1 MSIIRDLLK
10 DWRVLLYLI
19 VLLASI
25 TYLIYSISTVKIAID
40 QSPVLP
46 RGAIV
51 YEINDCKVTNIQSF
65 YSCIPQEGPVIVKT
79 NYGNFLFNTSELDL
93 LRYNTTVIP
102 VGNIKLGTDIGG
114 GYQIILKS
122 TEPLSLDQM
131 YLAQRI
137 LESRLNEK
145 GVKALNIY
153 VAGNE
158 YIIIRIP
165 STEKELIEKIKEQG
179 YFEAKIK
186 NQTVF
191 TGADI
196 INILSDPQHS
206 GLECDNYQGKWFC
219 SYYFTLVLSKDAAKK
234 FANITKDI
242 PISIESGGRYLE
254 EKIYFYLDG
263 NLVSDLYI
271 DASLRGIEASQ
282 VLIRVAGEGSTQRE
296 AATNAINNAKDLQMY
311 LGKGSLPSKFT
322 IEEISYISPEIAGK
336 TLNDILTAGL
346 VSLVLLGIVVFLVF
360 RNIKASLLI
369 YIPMLSE
376 VTIAVAIGVL
386 IGQTFDIP
394 TILGIFLG
402 IATGMDDNVII
413 VNEALLG
420 KKEYKMERS
429 LKKVL
434 FVILAAILTEIFA
447 YIPLL
452 FSNVA
457 LGLFRGFALMAIA
470 TALIGYFIT
479 RPAYV
484 RITFRLL

>member
-1 MSIIRDLLK
+1 MSVIKDLLR
-10 DWRVLLYLI
+10 DWKVLLYLI
-19 VLLASI
+19 VLFASI
-25 TYLIYSISTVKIAID
+25 IYLAYSFLSIKVVVD

-46 RGAIV
+46 KGAVV
-51 YEINDCKVTNIQSF
+51 YEINNCRITNVQSF
-65 YSCIPQEGPVIVKT
+65 YSCIPEEGPAIVKT
-79 NYGNFLFNTSELDL
+79 SNGNFLLNTSELDL
-93 LRYNTTVIP
+93 LRYNTSVIP
-102 VGNIKLGTDIGG
+102 IGNIKMGTDIGG
-114 GYQIILKS
+114 GYQIVLKS
-122 TEPLSLDQM
+122 IEPLSIDQM

-145 GVKALNIY
+145 GIKALGIY

-191 TGADI
+191 TGTDI

-206 GLECDNYQGKWFC
+206 GLECDMYQGRWVC
-219 SYYFTLVLSKDAAKK
+219 SYYFTLVLSKDAARR

-242 PISIESGGRYLE
+242 SISIEAGGRYLE

-271 DASLRGIEASQ
+271 DANLRGVEASQ
-282 VLIRVAGEGSTQRE
+282 VLIRVSGEGSTQRE
-296 AATNAINNAKDLQMY
+296 AATDAINRAKDLQMY
-311 LGKGSLPSKFT
+311 LGKGSLPSRFV
-322 IEEISYISPEIAGK
+322 IEEISYISPEIASG
-336 TLNDILTAGL
+336 LLDNILFAGI
-346 VSLVLLGIVVFLVF
+346 VALVLLGIVVFLAF
-360 RNIKASLLI
+360 RNIKASLLV
-369 YIPMLSE
+369 YIPMISE
-376 VTIAVAIGVL
+376 VIIAVAIGVML
-386 IGQTFDIP
+386 GQTFDIP
-394 TILGIFLG
+394 AILGVFLG
-402 IATGMDDNVII
+402 IATGMDDNLII
-413 VNEALLG
+413 VSDALRG
-420 KKEYKMERS
+420 KKEYRIEKS

-434 FVILAAILTEIFA
+434 FIVFTAVLTEIFA

-457 LGLFRGFALMAIA
+457 LGLLRGFAVMTIITSLVG
-470 TALIGYFIT
+470 LLIT

-484 RITFRLL
+484 QLTFKLL

>member
-1 MSIIRDLLK
+1 MSIIKDLLS

-25 TYLIYSISTVKIAID
+25 IYLFYSISTVKMAVD

-51 YEINDCKVTNIQSF
+51 YEINDCKVINIQSF
-65 YSCIPQEGPVIVKT
+65 YSCIPQDEPAIVKT
-79 NYGNFLFNTSELDL
+79 SEGNFLFNTSELDL

-102 VGNIKLGTDIGG
+102 VGNIKLGTDLGG

-122 TEPLSLDQM
+122 EEPLSLDQM

-137 LESRLNEK
+137 LESRLNEM

-153 VAGNE
+153 VAGSE

-191 TGADI
+191 TGTDI

-206 GLECDNYQGKWFC
+206 GLECNTYQGKWVC
-219 SYYFTLVLSKDAAKK
+219 SYYFTLVLSKDAAKR

-263 NLVSDLYI
+263 KLVSDLYI
-271 DASLRGIEASQ
+271 DANLRGVEASQ
-282 VLIRVAGEGSTQRE
+282 VLIRVAGEGSTQKE

-311 LGKGSLPSKFT
+311 LGKGSLPSKFV

-336 TLNDILTAGL
+336 TLRDILIAGL
-346 VSLVLLGIVVFLVF
+346 VSLILLGATVLFVF

-369 YIPMLSE
+369 YIPMISE
-376 VTIAVAIGVL
+376 IIIAIAIGIA

-402 IATGMDDNVII
+402 IATGMDDNLII

-420 KKEYKMERS
+420 KKEYKMEKS

-434 FVILAAILTEIFA
+434 FVVFTAILVEIFA

-457 LGLFRGFALMAIA
+457 LGLFRGFALMAIV

-484 RITFRLL
+484 RITFKLL